1 MALSAFGILIVISVL
16 GLAVLITRKSPKA
29 RELLMKIKNTIFW
42 NFLIRYF
49 QASFIGFNFAALSAV
64 QKKGGG
70 HEDLGLSV
78 LILVVQYVI
87 VAYIGYLIFRK
98 DLQEL
103 NRISVRSKMGNL
115 YYNLDTK
122 RRYKVLFGLLF
133 FVQRCLLVALLAR
146 KYDFGIQWQFF
157 LVVILLYTAYL
168 IVAEPY
174 SDRSSRT
181 LDRINCFFLM
191 LISALITTY
200 SAWNTEPIDRFTYGM
215 LFDVIVG
222 INFIVNIV
230 FVTG

>member
-1 MALSAFGILIVISVL
+1 
-16 GLAVLITRKSPKA
+16 
-29 RELLMKIKNTIFW
+29 
-42 NFLIRYF
+42 
-49 QASFIGFNFAALSAV
+49 
-64 QKKGGG
+64 
-70 HEDLGLSV
+70 
-78 LILVVQYVI
+78 VVQYSI
-87 VAYIGYLIFRK
+87 VAYVAYLLFRK